1 MVKHKQLI
9 CPECDNEFWNEYDHK
24 IDQVTVKTYMC
35 NGCEVE
41 MWLFYYFQFTTITHV
56 SFNFKPSEEKPKQ
69 TLEKCFNCG
78 EEFYLE
84 EETIRYRVTAETIFK
99 NEPVVTEYTLYF
111 CDSGCFHQYEHGAEK
126 HEERKML

>member
-1 MVKHKQLI
+1 MKGLTEPEKKQYAAITNEWVFI
-9 CPECDNEFWNEYDHK
+9 CECGGILYLKLNPPSAHCVLCGK
-24 IDQVTVKTYMC
+24 IY
-35 NGCEVE
+35 N
-41 MWLFYYFQFTTITHV
+41 I
-56 SFNFKPSEEKPKQ
+56 KPSEEKPKQ